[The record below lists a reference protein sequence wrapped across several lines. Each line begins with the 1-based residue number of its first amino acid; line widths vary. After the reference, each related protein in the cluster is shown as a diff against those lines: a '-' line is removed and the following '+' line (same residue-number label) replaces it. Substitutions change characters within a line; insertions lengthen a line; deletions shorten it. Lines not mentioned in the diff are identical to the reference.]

1 MEYSLDIEDTLDNK
15 DNLLLEAIRAK
26 AEISL
31 TLFSVGTVAIEALL
45 KEDATK
51 EELVEYIQQ
60 MYNIVC
66 VGAAMEEMST
76 VVVH

>member
-1 MEYSLDIEDTLDNK
+1 MEDSLDIEDNP
-15 DNLLLEAIRAK
+15 LLEVIRAK

-66 VGAAMEEMST
+66 IGAAMEEMST
-76 VVVH
+76 AVVH

>member
-1 MEYSLDIEDTLDNK
+1 MIYIQENEESSIDDSH
-15 DNLLLEAIRAK
+15 LLEAIRAK
-26 AEISL
+26 AEMSI
-31 TLFSVGTVAIEALL
+31 TLLAVGTVAVDALL
-45 KEDATK
+45 HEDATK

-76 VVVH
+76 AVVH

>member
-1 MEYSLDIEDTLDNK
+1 MEDSLDIEDSP
-15 DNLLLEAIRAK
+15 LLEAIRAK

-76 VVVH
+76 AVVY

>member
-1 MEYSLDIEDTLDNK
+1 MEDSLDIGDNP
-15 DNLLLEAIRAK
+15 LWEAMRAK
-26 AEISL
+26 AEINI
-31 TLFSVGTVAIEALL
+31 TLISIGAVAIEVLL

-76 VVVH
+76 AVVH

>member
-1 MEYSLDIEDTLDNK
+1 MEDSLNTEDNP
-15 DNLLLEAIRAK
+15 LLEAIRSK

-31 TLFSVGTVAIEALL
+31 TLFSVGSVAIEALL

-76 VVVH
+76 AVVH